1 MKLRTKILSLAMAAT
16 MLTGVVA
23 GAASTTWVFDAYD
36 LNHPQYLKVEKQ
48 LDEKGYP
55 TGLWRY
61 AGMPNSI
68 EWKHAFYEAAYPHY
82 EYEMLYLD
90 GKLQSAAGA
99 RPTGA
104 VAKSVQEVRPLY
116 WEAYAPYAIYGQT
129 YTSIPGI
136 LAWTPV
142 SLNVIA
148 PAYMGNADV
157 KKDWVDYGF
166 SAYRTVYGAFVDTY
180 DFLTQEVGAGKF
192 QFAKNYNEMVN
203 SYNAIKALDLTGTGL
218 DAWPAG
224 TDFTALVPALVQEEL
239 VGPKYEGGKVVGSK
253 AVRALDEMMVATGK
267 GANYNPALVSSEV
280 DYVPVSWQYGSYE
293 EEVHHSIY
301 EYLVIDGVVMDGGDC
316 LELVYDPC
324 CKAQN
329 WYLAPAKKPLIKRYT
344 GGVAAPYL
352 Y

>member
-23 GAASTTWVFDAYD
+23 GAASTTWVFDGYD
-36 LNHPQYLKVEKQ
+36 LNDPQYRKVEKQ

-68 EWKHAFYEAAYPHY
+68 ERKHAFYEAAYPHY
-82 EYEMLYLD
+82 EYAQLYLD
-90 GKLQSAAGA
+90 GVAQDRLVA
-99 RPTGA
+99 TG
-104 VAKSVQEVRPLY
+104 VKAKSVQEVRPLY

-142 SLNVIA
+142 DLAVL
-148 PAYMGNADV
+148 PASYMGNADV

-180 DFLTQEVGAGKF
+180 DFLTTEVGMNKF
-192 QFAKNYNEMVN
+192 QFSKNYTDMVN
-203 SYNAIKALDLTGTGL
+203 SYKAIQALDLTNKDF

-224 TDFTALVPALVQEEL
+224 TEFTAVVPSLIQEEL
-239 VGPKYEGGKVVGSK
+239 VGPKYEDGKVVGTK
-253 AVRALDEMMVATGK
+253 AVRALDEMMAAAGN
-267 GANYNPALVSSEV
+267 GANYNAALVTSELE
-280 DYVPVSWQYGSYE
+280 YAPVYWQYAGYE
-293 EEVHHSIY
+293 NEIHHSIY

-324 CKAQN
+324 LKGQN